1 MIRIALI
8 SPTLTL
14 RVGLRALLGDADDV
28 TVVGEG
34 SSLAESDLY
43 AEEEEADVLVLAAA
57 SFSRADLDDR
67 LAEAQTPPAL
77 LLLVDEQTD
86 IPNLAKLPLR
96 AWGVLSLESSEEEL
110 QAALRALHEG
120 LIAGTPNLLEALLA
134 RRPAAGEAQESLAE
148 ALTPREIEVLQL
160 LSEGLANK
168 QIALELEISEH
179 TVKFHISSIYS
190 KLWATNRAEAVRLGI
205 QRGLVIL

>member
-43 AEEEEADVLVLAAA
+43 AEEEADVLVLAAA

-86 IPNLAKLPLR
+86 IPNLAKLSLR

>member
-43 AEEEEADVLVLAAA
+43 AEEEADVLVLAAA